1 MPIAPACSGGDSIQ
15 ALSSSVMR
23 IAFRTTPALLLVL
36 FAALACASGSR
47 AQSAATRARVS
58 DTSANS
64 QHTYTAADIHFM
76 DGMISHH
83 AQALVMAGWA
93 ASHGASPSVLTLT
106 ARITNAQQDEIA
118 GMQMAPRSPPAGAR
132 SEPARDDDEDGRHG
146 ARWQH
151 QAGSV

>member
-1 MPIAPACSGGDSIQ
+1 
-15 ALSSSVMR
+15 MR

-36 FAALACASGSR
+36 FAVAACASGSR
-47 AQSAATRARVS
+47 AQSAATPARVS

-76 DGMISHH
+76 DGMIAHH

-93 ASHGASPSVLTLT
+93 ASHGASAGVLTLT

-118 GMQMAPRSPPAGAR
+118 GMQKWL
-132 SEPARDDDEDGRHG
+132 RDRHQPVPEANPHGMMMKMDGMEHV
-146 ARWQH
+146 
-151 QAGSV
+151 GSTKREAFSGQRAAV